1 MTRTVRSRL
10 KAGVALATIF
20 AQLAVIAGPASAF
33 CGFYVAQADTKMFN
47 HSSKVVLARDG
58 QQTAIT
64 MASDYEGK
72 PNEFALVVP
81 VPTFIEKSQ
90 ISVVDTKTIDH
101 LDAFTEPRL
110 VQYFDKDPC
119 GFLPM
124 ARALDYATAAN
135 VLSTAAVPAP
145 RTDYTGIKVEARY
158 DVAEYNIS
166 ILSAEQSDSLIR
178 WLTDNGYKIPAGAEP
193 VVSSYI
199 KQNMHF
205 FVAKVNVK
213 RMNDLGRA
221 YLQPLQV
228 RYETSKFM
236 LPLRLG
242 TVNANGPQDL
252 TIYALTRRGRVEA
265 SNYRNIKVP
274 TSVDVPL
281 FVANDFP
288 NFYKA
293 TFDHAVANENMHGV
307 FVEYAWDMGKCD
319 PCAAPPMTNNEMA
332 ELGAQWVPG
341 SSNNPAAEGS
351 KILDDLIA
359 AGVPSDTILAVA
371 ELIANRPFAPTR
383 RAGSPATYVT
393 RLHVRYDAQSFPE
406 DLNFIETSDRERFQA
421 RYILHHPYEGG
432 SCAAAEAYRASLPP
446 RFKKEAENLVN
457 LTGWPQEDIVARME
471 TTGQPGALKTGDV
484 HDHP

>member
-10 KAGVALATIF
+10 KAGIALATIF

-110 VQYFDKDPC
+110 VQYFDEDPC
-119 GFLPM
+119 GYI
-124 ARALDYATAAN
+124 ARALSNKTAAN
-135 VLSTAAVPAP
+135 VNVGTAAAPAP
-145 RTDYTGIKVEARY
+145 PPAVYQGVKVEARY
-158 DVAEYNIS
+158 DVAEYDIS
-166 ILSAEQSDSLIR
+166 ILSAEQSDGLVR

-221 YLQPLQV
+221 YLRPLQV

-265 SNYRNIKVP
+265 SNYRSIKVP
-274 TSVDVPL
+274 TGVDVPL

-307 FVEYAWDMGKCD
+307 FMEYAWDMGRCD

-341 SSNNPAAEGS
+341 SSNNPVVNQ
-351 KILDDLIA
+351 LPVRL
-359 AGVPSDTILAVA
+359 
-371 ELIANRPFAPTR
+371 
-383 RAGSPATYVT
+383 PAKGYVT

-406 DLNFIETSDRERFQA
+406 DLNFIETSDRDRFQA
-421 RYILHHPYEGG
+421 RYILHRPYEGG
-432 SCAAAEAYRASLPP
+432 SCAAAETYRASLPP
-446 RFKKEAENLVN
+446 RFKKEAENLAN
-457 LTGWPQEDIVARME
+457 LTGWPQEDIMARME
-471 TTGQPGALKTGDV
+471 TTGQPI
-484 HDHP
+484 HQ

>member
-1 MTRTVRSRL
+1 M
-10 KAGVALATIF
+10 ALA
-20 AQLAVIAGPASAF
+20 LSAV
-33 CGFYVAQADTKMFN
+33 
-47 HSSKVVLARDG
+47 
-58 QQTAIT
+58 
-64 MASDYEGK
+64 
-72 PNEFALVVP
+72 
-81 VPTFIEKSQ
+81 
-90 ISVVDTKTIDH
+90 
-101 LDAFTEPRL
+101 
-110 VQYFDKDPC
+110 
-119 GFLPM
+119 
-124 ARALDYATAAN
+124 YATAAN
-135 VLSTAAVPAP
+135 VRTDTVPAAP
-145 RTDYTGIKVEARY
+145 RTVYTGIKVEARY
-158 DVAEYNIS
+158 DVAEYDIS
-166 ILSAEQSDSLIR
+166 ILSAEQSDGLIR

-213 RMNDLGRA
+213 RMNDLGRT

-228 RYETSKFM
+228 RYQTSKFM

-274 TSVDVPL
+274 TGVDVPV
-281 FVANDFP
+281 FVADDFP

-307 FVEYAWDMGKCD
+307 FVEYAWDMGQCD
-319 PCAAPPMTNNEMA
+319 PCSAPPMANNEMA
-332 ELGAQWVPG
+332 ELGTQWVPG
-341 SSNNPAAEGS
+341 SSNNPAAAGS

-359 AGVPSDTILAVA
+359 AGVPSDTISAVA
-371 ELIANRPFAPTR
+371 ELIANRSFAPTR

-406 DLNFIETSDRERFQA
+406 DLNFIETSDHERFQA
-421 RYILHHPYEGG
+421 RYVLHRPYEGG

-446 RFKKEAENLVN
+446 RFEKEAENLVN
-457 LTGWPQEDIVARME
+457 LTGWPQEDIVARMAAD
-471 TTGQPGALKTGDV
+471 GQPMSGVK
-484 HDHP
+484 